1 MSAEEPVLFARLERR
16 LGGFVTALWDTNP
29 RLQSMPVPALAPPG
43 RVSFG
48 HGVVRVPERF
58 RGFAPAQATLLYHA
72 AIAHAGAHIRFTEA
86 RFTQGSLKPLQV
98 ALISLIEDARVEH
111 LAMRRYPGLRRLF
124 LPFHV
129 ASPGSGGMAPALF
142 ARLARALIDPDY
154 IDGDAWVEK
163 GRALFLAAADD
174 WASPAVSR
182 SIGGLLGNDLGQM
195 RVSFNAKTYV
205 VEPAYRDDNAGIWIA
220 TEPPPPDAD
229 SETWLEAAK
238 ITPAETEPPRG
249 PPDEAD
255 NQPANAA
262 RPAATTEDGSL
273 PIASYPEWD
282 HLIRQARP
290 HWATIRAY
298 PARAGRQEAID
309 EIIAAH
315 APLAHRLAALIEH
328 ARVSRPRRLRR
339 QAEGETLDLDASIEA
354 AIDLRAGLS
363 PDPRIHS
370 RMERRHRD
378 LATLVLLDVS
388 HSTND
393 RLPGSA
399 TSVLALERA
408 AAALLGDAMAGL
420 GDRFAMGAFCSNGRH
435 DVRYS
440 AIKGFDGAFD
450 GAAKRRLA
458 GLAGSLSTRLGA
470 ALRHAGRELG
480 QQAAYRRLLLVISD
494 GEPSDIDVGD
504 RRYLVEDARH
514 AVQELSLRGIDVFC
528 VGLDA
533 GGDGYFGRIFG
544 RHRIALIDR
553 IERLPERLPM
563 IYLRLTS

>member
-1 MSAEEPVLFARLERR
+1 MPFARLERR

-58 RGFAPAQATLLYHA
+58 RGFTPAQATLLYHA
-72 AIAHAGAHIRFTEA
+72 ALAHAGAHIRFTEA
-86 RFTQGSLKPLQV
+86 RFTQGSLKPVQV

-129 ASPGSGGMAPALF
+129 AVPGSGGMAPALL
-142 ARLARALIDPDY
+142 ARLARALIDPGY

-163 GRALFLAAADD
+163 GRALFFAAADD
-174 WASPAVSR
+174 WGSAAVSR

-205 VEPAYRDDNAGIWIA
+205 VEPAYRDDNAGVWVA
-220 TEPPPPDAD
+220 SEPPAPDAET
-229 SETWLEAAK
+229 ETWLEAAK
-238 ITPAETEPPRG
+238 IAPDPDESPRG
-249 PPDEAD
+249 PPDVAG

-262 RPAATTEDGSL
+262 RAATPEDGAP
-273 PIASYPEWD
+273 PIATYPEWD

-290 HWATIRAY
+290 HWVTIRAY
-298 PARAGRQEAID
+298 PARVGRQAVIDAIMAD
-309 EIIAAH
+309 H
-315 APLAHRLAALIEH
+315 ATLARRLAALIER
-328 ARVSRPRRLRR
+328 AKVSQPRRLRR
-339 QAEGETLDLDASIEA
+339 QAEGDGLDLDACIEA

-363 PDPRIHS
+363 PDPRINS
-370 RMERRHRD
+370 RIERRHRD

-393 RLPGSA
+393 VLAGSG

-420 GDRFAMGAFCSNGRH
+420 GDRFAMRAFCSNGRH

-440 AIKGFDGAFD
+440 AIKDFDGAFD
-450 GAAKRRLA
+450 GPAKRRLA

-470 ALRHAGRELG
+470 ALRHAGNELAG
-480 QQAAYRRLLLVISD
+480 EPSYRRLLLVISD

>member
-1 MSAEEPVLFARLERR
+1 MSAEQTGQFASLERR
-16 LGGFVTALWDTNP
+16 LGGFVTALWDTSP
-29 RLQSMPVPALAPPG
+29 RLQAMPVEALAPPG

-48 HGVVRVPERF
+48 HGVVRLPERF
-58 RGFAPAQATLLYHA
+58 RGFAPAQATRLYHA
-72 AIAHAGAHIRFTEA
+72 AIAHAGAHLRFTET

-111 LAMRRYPGLRRLF
+111 LAMRRFPGLRRLF

-220 TEPPPPDAD
+220 AEPPPPDAD

-238 ITPAETEPPRG
+238 ITPAATEPPRG

-262 RPAATTEDGSL
+262 RPAAATEDGSP

-298 PARAGRQEAID
+298 PARAGRQAVID
-309 EIIAAH
+309 QIMADH
-315 APLAHRLAALIEH
+315 AKLAQRLAALIEH
-328 ARVSRPRRLRR
+328 AKVSQPRRLRR
-339 QAEGETLDLDASIEA
+339 QAEGDGLDLDACIAA

-370 RMERRHRD
+370 RTERRHRD

-393 RLPGSA
+393 VLAWSD

-420 GDRFAMGAFCSNGRH
+420 GDRFAMRAFCSNGRH

-440 AIKGFDGAFD
+440 AIKEFDRAFD

-553 IERLPERLPM
+553 IERLPEMLPM
-563 IYLRLTS
+563 IYLRLTA